1 MQAYNQ
7 QNQEARK
14 SYLQNDSA
22 NSNYSKPALP
32 PKPAPPVKAT
42 PPPPP
47 RQSAFHSQ
55 FVSQLESK
63 MVDQQS
69 SYAENGRGSS
79 NDVDTNSNAELES
92 RLAGLDFKEKLNT
105 KKFYSR
111 DTVDVSTDLDSNANA
126 VRGLINI
133 NAR

>member
-1 MQAYNQ
+1 
-7 QNQEARK
+7 
-14 SYLQNDSA
+14 
-22 NSNYSKPALP
+22 
-32 PKPAPPVKAT
+32 
-42 PPPPP
+42 
-47 RQSAFHSQ
+47 
-55 FVSQLESK
+55 